1 MENNKGKKKQIWWY
15 IGAFVLSVGIY
26 LLVLMLGRAYPF
38 GNACFLTE
46 DARVQY
52 NTMLR
57 VFLEYIHSGDTSEIM
72 WNHGMGV
79 DVYLNVLYYIMSP
92 FNIIA
97 VILGTKYVE
106 LSMVIIVVLKCSL
119 LPVTAMYYFVHTD
132 IIQDGTENKCQS
144 NWLRF
149 CCSMAWGLCGYI
161 VAYGQ
166 NIIWLDALILMPLI
180 AIGVEKVNA
189 CTGWRMY
196 VILLALT
203 FIVNF
208 YYAFYVCIF
217 IVVYFILL
225 NWYTLKEICLAVL
238 RMLKYSILAVIL
250 AGVVL
255 IPAALCVMRAGHSE
269 INGSD
274 TLAMWGDIGSYVVSF
289 FPFKEIS
296 KGYLYNNN
304 NYCGA
309 IAVLAVCI
317 FFLSACNSY
326 KKKIKYACVTLLFM
340 LAANFL
346 PLNYILHGCV
356 VTHGM
361 GNRFAIILTFVML
374 IMTYSVLVNL
384 DKLRIRYVVIAGV
397 VGLALLGISLVDGSM
412 LQKPICYAMYL
423 GAVVIYMMVL
433 VLSAKKSIKVRTAI
447 GITSVMWIVGMCSS
461 AVYTMKDKVQDDDML
476 SEIKLSE
483 WQDVYDGLDTSDV
496 SRKTAMVIDDYTPA
510 SEVNWYSSMING
522 YMVNAYSSMGLSR
535 YDNVECVYDGTTPL
549 TAMMYNVRYVLTNG
563 INTNGGYHSIAQGD
577 SYNLY
582 EADGL
587 AGMGFVADRS
597 LMQWSGDADVG
608 ENQSQFLQLAF
619 GDEASLSNGEKLM
632 NVLPWSNVESDY
644 ALLTGALNIYS
655 EPDRS
660 VLKESFN
667 LGEFEKTG
675 IGTYRY
681 TSENNTYPASV
692 HIDFVADKDLDLY
705 IYSEDTRDQAVMV
718 YVDGH
723 QITQSSYYSSS
734 QLVYGGHIEKGQKV
748 KVAVFGGASVGEKA
762 EKHIQLYTFNT
773 ELFEKVKPY
782 ITDETLISDGYSGNS
797 FRGHVTAKKDGVL
810 YMAFPYSD
818 GYTIY
823 VDGQKAEKLLLGK
836 GNMGVEVSAGYHD
849 IELRYHTAG
858 LIPGAIVSAV
868 GVCAFVLLCIYD
880 SRKRRNVALPD
891 KG

>member
-1 MENNKGKKKQIWWY
+1 MENNKGKKTQIWWH

-119 LPVTAMYYFVHTD
+119 LPVTAMYYFAHTD

-144 NWLRF
+144 NWLRL

-196 VILLALT
+196 VVLLALT
-203 FIVNF
+203 FVVNF
-208 YYAFYVCIF
+208 YYAFYVCMF

-225 NWYTLKEICLAVL
+225 NRNTLKEFGLAVL

-255 IPAALCVMRAGHSE
+255 IPATLCVMRAGHSE

-309 IAVLAVCI
+309 LAVFFVCI

-326 KKKIKYACVTLLFM
+326 KKRIKYACVTLLFM

-361 GNRFAIILTFVML
+361 GNRFAIILTFVVL

-384 DKLRIRYVVIAGV
+384 DKLRIRYGVIAGI
-397 VGLALLGISLVDGSM
+397 VGLALLGVSLTDGNK
-412 LQKPICYAMYL
+412 LQEPVCYAVYL

-433 VLSAKKSIKVRTAI
+433 VLSAKKSIKIRTAI
-447 GITSVMWIVGMCSS
+447 GIISVMWIVGMCSS
-461 AVYTMKDKVQDDDML
+461 AVYTMKDKVMDEDMI
-476 SEIKLSE
+476 SEINLSE
-483 WQDVYDGLDTSDV
+483 WQDVYDGLDTSDD
-496 SRKTAMVIDDYTPA
+496 SRKTALVIDDYTPA

-522 YMVNAYSSMGLSR
+522 YWINAYTSMGLSR

-563 INTNGGYHSIAQGD
+563 SNTNGGYHCIDQKEL
-577 SYNLY
+577 YNLY
-582 EADGL
+582 EADEL
-587 AGMGFVADRS
+587 AGMGFVADNS
-597 LMQWSGDADVG
+597 LKRWAVTDDVG
-608 ENQSQFLQLAF
+608 ENQSQFIQLAF
-619 GDEASLSNGEKLM
+619 GQEASLKNGEKLM
-632 NVLPWSNVESDY
+632 SVLPWSNVESDY
-644 ALLTGALNIYS
+644 SLMMGMLNIYS

-660 VLKESFN
+660 VLRESYN

-675 IGTYRY
+675 VGTYRY
-681 TSENNTYPASV
+681 VNGNNTYPPSV
-692 HIDFVADKDLDLY
+692 HIDFEADNDMDLY
-705 IYSEDTRDQAVMV
+705 VYSSDDHYQVMMV
-718 YVDGH
+718 LVDGH
-723 QITQSSYYSSS
+723 QVTQSVYYSSS
-734 QLVYGGHIEKGQKV
+734 QLVYGGHIKKGQKV
-748 KVAVFGGASVGEKA
+748 TVAVFGGASVGEKA

-823 VDGQKAEKLLLGK
+823 VDGQKAEKLLLGR

-880 SRKRRNVALPD
+880 SRKRRNGALPD